1 MSHILGRSGAGT
13 EGTCLNVDECA
24 ANTASCPENSQCLDS
39 DGSYTCPCDYG
50 FKANGGKCEQIDEC
64 GLGNNCDQVSQ
75 THIVLILYVSF
86 LNRDLSYL
94 CDECLISKS
103 LSGLQ

>member
-1 MSHILGRSGAGT
+1 MRNTPIMQMIYFNLGHTGAGT

-64 GLGNNCDQVSQ
+64 GLGNNCDQVS
-75 THIVLILYVSF
+75 
-86 LNRDLSYL
+86 
-94 CDECLISKS
+94 
-103 LSGLQ
+103 